1 MTKYLTSCFVSSTK
15 DSFRDV
21 SDIIQP
27 MGVVREPVEIKT
39 PEEEA
44 IFHRL
49 YRPLLNSS
57 PRAESPRRRLHRLS
71 SGVNFHYWPLD
82 LVLVWP
88 D

>member
-1 MTKYLTSCFVSSTK
+1 
-15 DSFRDV
+15 
-21 SDIIQP
+21 
-27 MGVVREPVEIKT
+27 VREPVEIKT

-57 PRAESPRRRLHRLS
+57 PRAESPRRRLHGLS

-82 LVLVWP
+82 LVLV
-88 D
+88 